1 MEPEQLEVI
10 RDALEHMRDREEL
23 EQAIGRTVRKRGL
36 SFEFYIQLM
45 GEIRELA
52 RREGVSVEKAAK
64 RLLEQG
70 YQHA

>member
-10 RDALEHMRDREEL
+10 REALEHMRSREEF
-23 EQAIGRTVRKRGL
+23 EQAVGRAARKRGR

-45 GEIRELA
+45 GEIREHA

-70 YQHA
+70 NQHA